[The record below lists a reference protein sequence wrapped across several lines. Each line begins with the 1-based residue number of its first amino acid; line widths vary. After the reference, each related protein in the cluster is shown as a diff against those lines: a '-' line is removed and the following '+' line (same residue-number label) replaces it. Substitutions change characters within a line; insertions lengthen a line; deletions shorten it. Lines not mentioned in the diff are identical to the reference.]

1 MLQHIKAMFSMFLSE
16 NGDDLPEVSGGSTR
30 LIKFWTQS
38 VVSCFCCYLNAGIQR
53 RTLLTAPI
61 DRSESINGLEIRLY
75 FLFIS
80 SFMCVTLGQETFHTL
95 SQDLNSSFLGASF
108 LLRRRKVKVVEFL
121 RHPKSEVCH
130 FSSVVWNS
138 QTTPLRS
145 QGALEKECSDMAG
158 TPSGSSLCVKGEAI
172 SGEQAPSLS

>member
-1 MLQHIKAMFSMFLSE
+1 MLQHTKAMFSMFLSE
-16 NGDDLPEVSGGSTR
+16 NGDDLPEVSEGSTR

-61 DRSESINGLEIRLY
+61 DRSESIKGLEIRLY
-75 FLFIS
+75 VLFIN

-95 SQDLNSSFLGASF
+95 SRDLNSSFLGAPF
-108 LLRRRKVKVVEFL
+108 LLRRRKVVEFL
-121 RHPKSEVCH
+121 RHPKSEICH
-130 FSSVVWNS
+130 FFSVVWNS

-145 QGALEKECSDMAG
+145 QGGAW
-158 TPSGSSLCVKGEAI
+158 KG
-172 SGEQAPSLS
+172 G